1 MNLEEQEISH
11 FSEISLDGSRDRV
24 PRGIEVEENR
34 IYFYAPITE
43 SEVLE
48 LNRLIRRLD
57 VEMKYLSDRLECE
70 PVPIHLHLHS
80 PGGSVFAGL
89 SVVDT
94 INRCSTK
101 VHTHVDGS
109 AASAA
114 TLIAVSGTA
123 GKRTIGKNGFML
135 IHQPYLEWHGKL
147 DDFMDE
153 VQNQDEIYARVKQI
167 YSSTTNLKGKKLDN
181 LLKQELWLSSDR
193 CIKLGLVDEVK

>member
-1 MNLEEQEISH
+1 MEDYIPEQL
-11 FSEISLDGSRDRV
+11 SEISLDGGHRDRV

-48 LNRLIRRLD
+48 LNRLLRRLD
-57 VEMKYLSDRLECE
+57 VEMKYLSDRLECD

-94 INRCSTK
+94 ISGCSTK
-101 VHTHVDGS
+101 IHTHVDGS

-114 TLIAVSGTA
+114 TLIAVSGTK
-123 GKRTIGKNGFML
+123 GKRTIGRNGFML
-135 IHQPYLEWHGKL
+135 IHQPYLVWDGKL

-153 VQNQDEIYARVKQI
+153 VKNQEEIYSRVKKI
-167 YSSTTNLKGKKLDN
+167 YSNRTKLNGKKLEN
-181 LLKQELWLSSDR
+181 LLQQELWLPAEK
-193 CIKLGLVDEVK
+193 CLKFGLVDEIK